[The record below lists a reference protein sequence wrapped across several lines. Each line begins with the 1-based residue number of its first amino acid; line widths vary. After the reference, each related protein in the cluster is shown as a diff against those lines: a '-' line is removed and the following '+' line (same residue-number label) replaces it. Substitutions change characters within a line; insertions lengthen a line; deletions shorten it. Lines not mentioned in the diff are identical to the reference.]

1 MNFMNKEIPVI
12 SLQRLPI
19 YLNYL
24 KSIPADKSYVSSG
37 HIADALGMGE
47 VLVRKDLA
55 YTSATGKPRVGYS
68 VEELIAALEDF
79 LCCNGRRNA
88 VIAGAGALGRA
99 VLGYGGFSNYG
110 INVVAAFDASP
121 EKVGKQIAGKPVH
134 DIAEAEREIKR
145 YNAEL
150 AVVCVPAQFAQEVS
164 DVLIACGIKA
174 ILNFAPVLIKAPEGV
189 VVRHID
195 VAANLAILSS
205 MI

>member
-1 MNFMNKEIPVI
+1 MNKDIPVI

-24 KSIPADKSYVSSG
+24 KSLSADKLYVTSG
-37 HIADALGMGE
+37 LIAEALGMGE

-55 YTSATGKPRVGYS
+55 YTSAVGRPRVGY
-68 VEELIAALEDF
+68 VRAELITALEDF
-79 LCCNGRRNA
+79 LGCKRRRSA

-110 INVVAAFDASP
+110 IEIDAAFDNDA
-121 EKVGKQIAGKPVH
+121 EKVGRQIAGRPVY
-134 DIAEAEREIKR
+134 DISEAKTRIPALR
-145 YNAEL
+145 AEL
-150 AVVCVPAQFAQEVS
+150 AVLCVPANYAQEVA
-164 DVLIACGIKA
+164 DVLVACGIKA
-174 ILNFAPVLIKAPEGV
+174 IMNFAPVLIKTPDSV
-189 VVRHID
+189 TVRHID

>member
-68 VEELIAALEDF
+68 VYELIAAL
-79 LCCNGRRNA
+79 
-88 VIAGAGALGRA
+88 
-99 VLGYGGFSNYG
+99 
-110 INVVAAFDASP
+110 
-121 EKVGKQIAGKPVH
+121 
-134 DIAEAEREIKR
+134 
-145 YNAEL
+145 
-150 AVVCVPAQFAQEVS
+150 
-164 DVLIACGIKA
+164 
-174 ILNFAPVLIKAPEGV
+174 
-189 VVRHID
+189 
-195 VAANLAILSS
+195 
-205 MI
+205 